1 MATLITA
8 GVLLA
13 FIAGVIGLLVF
24 VNNRDKRRAARNNP
38 QQ

>member
-13 FIAGVIGLLVF
+13 IIAAVIGLLVL
-24 VNNRDKRRAARNNP
+24 VNNRDKRRAARNAG
-38 QQ
+38 QL